1 MSPTVTC
8 SALQCNTC
16 YFFTQPNA
24 TVWEQSLW
32 ITSKTERNHTAQGI
46 SHNLSDSRIA
56 MQLNPSFKWSWETD
70 RLTLCVSGATWNILR
85 WKLWACWRGAGLCGV
100 LELCLELWVWRD
112 AIVWVSKSFDMKLLS
127 CCLVEGWLCVGSF
140 YPHPCHQP
148 LIEHHH
154 EEDGDSVFVNVFVF
168 VFDSVLLRMV
178 TFTLYSTKTTL
189 KFCCKVLLHTCVNN
203 LYNFLAIV
211 S

>member
-8 SALQCNTC
+8 SALHCNTC
-16 YFFTQPNA
+16 SFSLSPMTQYENSHSGSPVKQKETTRLKASHTTWA
-24 TVWEQSLW
+24 THALQCNLIQVSNEA
-32 ITSKTERNHTAQGI
+32 ERQTDWHCVCLG
-46 SHNLSDSRIA
+46 
-56 MQLNPSFKWSWETD
+56 QLEIYSGENFEHAEEGRVCVGFWRETF
-70 RLTLCVSGATWNILR
+70 
-85 WKLWACWRGAGLCGV
+85 
-100 LELCLELWVWRD
+100 ELWVWRD
-112 AIVWVSKSFDMKLLS
+112 AIVWVSKSFDVKLLS
-127 CCLVEGWLCVGSF
+127 CCLVEGWVCVGSF